1 MNYSELTYKIAFSHL
16 RSVTIS
22 AAREIISR
30 FGSIEALFNA
40 DYHLLLSTLGSDKVI
55 DRKKLDEAL
64 AKAVAEVQWVEN
76 NGVRALFFT
85 DEDYPQR
92 LLECEDAPLLVY
104 TLGDANLN
112 AKHIISVVGTR
123 HSTAYGLSFVENFI
137 SEISSS
143 LSDVLIVSGLAYG
156 VDVAAHRESLKFNVP
171 TLGVVAHGLSTVY
184 PASHR
189 DIAAK
194 MVKSGGGLL
203 TEYPH
208 STPVAKGYFLAR
220 NRIVA
225 GICDAL
231 IVVETAEKG
240 GSLITARLASAYG
253 KPVFALPGR
262 TTDIYSAGCNR
273 LIFNNSASLFTNTKD
288 FISAMMW
295 ENRKVEGVQQNLF
308 VELPEQQKA
317 IYDYLVNEG
326 EATINQMACELN
338 IPVSQLMQ
346 TVGDMEFDELLMSM
360 PGSKYRISKK
370 IR

>member
-22 AAREIISR
+22 AAREVISR

-55 DRKKLDEAL
+55 DRKKLDEAME
-64 AKAVAEVQWVEN
+64 KAVAEVQWVEN

-92 LLECEDAPLLVY
+92 LSECEDAPLLVY

-273 LIFNNSASLFTNTKD
+273 LIFNNSASLFTNTED

>member
-171 TLGVVAHGLSTVY
+171 PLGVVAHGLSTV
-184 PASHR
+184 
-189 DIAAK
+189 
-194 MVKSGGGLL
+194 
-203 TEYPH
+203 
-208 STPVAKGYFLAR
+208 
-220 NRIVA
+220 
-225 GICDAL
+225 
-231 IVVETAEKG
+231 
-240 GSLITARLASAYG
+240 
-253 KPVFALPGR
+253 
-262 TTDIYSAGCNR
+262 
-273 LIFNNSASLFTNTKD
+273 
-288 FISAMMW
+288 
-295 ENRKVEGVQQNLF
+295 
-308 VELPEQQKA
+308 
-317 IYDYLVNEG
+317 
-326 EATINQMACELN
+326 
-338 IPVSQLMQ
+338 
-346 TVGDMEFDELLMSM
+346 
-360 PGSKYRISKK
+360 
-370 IR
+370 